1 MGSGFSESELGTCT
15 DEERSSRNTQIVAV
29 VPERGQVKDGRVLSK
44 DGEKRLGLQRD
55 EDQQRGIQ

>member
-29 VPERGQVKDGRVLSK
+29 VPE
-44 DGEKRLGLQRD
+44 EKTSEGW
-55 EDQQRGIQ
+55 EGFK